1 MFDALRTT
9 KPNVQCVGHNITG
22 EFGIT
27 RVVRGAVKHCTS
39 KGTTSDAPILV
50 FRDQITLCKYKV
62 RIK

>member
-1 MFDALRTT
+1 
-9 KPNVQCVGHNITG
+9 VHNITG

-62 RIK
+62 QIK